1 LMNVC
6 QKEHA
11 TIQYAFLSSIFSL
24 TGRLMGGLSGLGA
37 ERFGYG
43 NYFALT
49 FLLSLPAY
57 ALLPWVKKWI
67 HEEAKS

>member
-1 LMNVC
+1 
-6 QKEHA
+6 
-11 TIQYAFLSSIFSL
+11 
-24 TGRLMGGLSGLGA
+24 MGGLSGLGA

>member
-1 LMNVC
+1 V
-6 QKEHA
+6 
-11 TIQYAFLSSIFSL
+11 
-24 TGRLMGGLSGLGA
+24 GGLSGLGA

-57 ALLPWVKKWI
+57 ALLPWVRQWI
-67 HEEAKS
+67 HEEKKS